1 MTSTLEEL
9 RAQTDMTDVE
19 WAELVEMVLRRAN
32 GPVPTSTP
40 DICGALSELQSD
52 HQAITGL
59 SAWMTR
65 GDLARAL
72 GVPLDHVKK
81 WHARGK
87 LPTPDEMVGNRAVWS
102 RRTVKLWAQELTRLA
117 NGGT

>member
-1 MTSTLEEL
+1 MNTLEALTTIREQSNL
-9 RAQTDMTDVE
+9 SDDE
-19 WAELVEMVLRRAN
+19 W
-32 GPVPTSTP
+32 
-40 DICGALSELQSD
+40 SELCEVVANRLDPSTTRTVSGAQNEAQSD

-87 LPTPDEMVGNRAVWS
+87 LPKPDEMVGNRAVWS